1 MMKNLKF
8 LAMMF
13 AAALSFAAC
22 EPVEGEE
29 FGDGELEL
37 KATPSIILC
46 DGEYASTL
54 EATIGGKKVT
64 SGVSIF
70 DNKNN
75 PVELPGMKFTTTK
88 AGTYTFWASYGDKI
102 SNEVTITAVVEF
114 PAATEIPLDP
124 NPSST
129 SFVRKVM
136 LTQFTGTNCGFCPF
150 MVNCIK
156 QLPAAVSKHCILTAA
171 HRFNQDDPAYLTGV
185 ALDQTM
191 AVSGF
196 PTLAV
201 DMHSL
206 ESDYRYPAL
215 IRGMVQSAIDREE
228 AKVGIAAC
236 ASYNDK
242 SRMVAVKAEVKAA
255 VTGNYRIGA
264 WLLEDGIYGEQENN
278 GATGYDYD
286 THDNCIRIAD
296 SRVTGT
302 DYTGYYL
309 GEIKAGEKK
318 VFEFN
323 PTNMILEKSWKAEN
337 CRLVIF
343 VTCEGPE
350 SPYTE
355 NTWYVNNVVVCPL
368 NSSVAYQYK

>member
-8 LAMMF
+8 LAMFF
-13 AAALSFAAC
+13 AAALTFAAC
-22 EPVEGEE
+22 EPAEEGGY
-29 FGDGELEL
+29 GDGELVL
-37 KATPSIILC
+37 KATPAIILC

-64 SGVSIF
+64 DGLTIF

-75 PVELPGMKFTTTK
+75 QVELSGMKFTTTV

-102 SNEVTITAVVEF
+102 SNEVTITAVEEF
-114 PAATEIPLDP
+114 PAATELPLDP
-124 NPSST
+124 NPNST

-136 LTQFTGTNCGFCPF
+136 LVQYTGTGCQFCPF

-156 QLPAAVSKHCILTAA
+156 QMPATVSKHCILTAA
-171 HRFNQDDPAYLTGV
+171 HRFNQDDPAYLTSA
-185 ALDQTM
+185 ALEQTM

-206 ESDYRYPAL
+206 SGYYNYPAL
-215 IRGMVQSAIDREE
+215 IRGMIQEAIDRED

-242 SRMVAVKAEVKAA
+242 SRMISIKAEVKAA

-264 WLLEDGIYGEQENN
+264 WLLEDGIKGKQVN
-278 GATGYDYD
+278 GGAEGYDYD

-296 SRVTGT
+296 SKVTGT

-309 GEIKAGEKK
+309 GEIKAGEKM
-318 VFEFN
+318 VYEFN
-323 PTNMILEKSWKAEN
+323 PTNMTLDASWKAEN
-337 CRLVIF
+337 CHLVIF
-343 VTCEGPE
+343 VTCEGGK
-350 SPYTE
+350 SDYTV
-355 NTWYVNNVVVCPL
+355 NNWYVNNVVKCQL
-368 NSSVAYQYK
+368 NGSVAYQYK

>member
-1 MMKNLKF
+1 MKNLKF

-22 EPVEGEE
+22 EPVGGEE
-29 FGDGELEL
+29 
-37 KATPSIILC
+37 
-46 DGEYASTL
+46 TL

-64 SGVSIF
+64 NGVSIF

-156 QLPAAVSKHCILTAA
+156 QLPVAVSKHCILTAA

-185 ALDQTM
+185 ALEQTM
-191 AVSGF
+191 AVGGCPS
-196 PTLAV
+196 LAV
-201 DMHSL
+201 DMRSW

-215 IRGMVQSAIDREE
+215 IRGMVQYAIDRED

-236 ASYNDK
+236 ASYNNK

-255 VTGNYRIGA
+255 VTGSYRIGA
-264 WLLEDGIYGEQENN
+264 WLLEDGIEGRQINN

-323 PTNMILEKSWKAEN
+323 PTNMILDASWKAEN